1 MSNTV
6 KDINMKNHTYH
17 FFDDAIKI
25 KDFDLNSIKLDEKS
39 YKNSFLFT
47 IFHMWRSK
55 IQNM

>member
-25 KDFDLNSIKLDEKS
+25 KDFDPNSIKLDEKS

-47 IFHMWRSK
+47 IFHM
-55 IQNM
+55 